1 MMDNV
6 IKNVTLDGSG
16 TVVIEGGVFSIDTA
30 DDAIHSDL
38 AIVVNAGTFEIAT
51 GDDAIAMMQKQIT
64 EAYDNLEA
72 LDGLLQ
78 SWTSSFQNGMEYF
91 SPEALRDMT
100 EAELAKAQESLKA
113 LKECLPRIRVV
124 FDRLKKR
131 IGELE
136 GMLNIDL
143 SGDRLHHRRM
153 EKISEVEELH
163 AEVEG
168 LLDSLIG

>member
-1 MMDNV
+1 MRS
-6 IKNVTLDGSG
+6 IPSYSRTLGPL
-16 TVVIEGGVFSIDTA
+16 VVLLTLLAMKAEPMAAHPTTA
-30 DDAIHSDL
+30 
-38 AIVVNAGTFEIAT
+38 NPC
-51 GDDAIAMMQKQIT
+51 DDAIAMMQKQIT